1 MEKLLN
7 NTKHKQLFF
16 LFFLVSV
23 LQKSIISWIQE
34 ENKDVIKKWVS
45 SQS

>member
-16 LFFLVSV
+16 LVSV
-23 LQKSIISWIQE
+23 LQKSIISRIQE

>member
-1 MEKLLN
+1 MEILLN
-7 NTKHKQLFF
+7 NTNNKQ

-23 LQKSIISWIQE
+23 LQKSIITRIQE